1 MRRENLTQ
9 LKSYSKL
16 KEAARVDVPAVMS
29 GESGAERVKGY
40 DIPMGGG
47 LEFNYAARPVN
58 EEILDIL
65 QELSDEQ
72 ELGAKYEALYNGERV
87 NTGENRMVLH
97 QLCRGQLGNDVFDGD
112 VNKREFFVEQQR
124 RVAEFAGK
132 VHGGEYRL
140 INAGILVADLN
151 KRVRLLVEYLLDQR
165 GNVVVMIV
173 KGVAVDTAVLH
184 DLLDSDLVD
193 LLLVEQ
199 LHKGSFD
206 SVLSESCHSTP
217 LEKIIYKV

>member
-1 MRRENLTQ
+1 MRWENLTQ

-29 GESGAERVKGY
+29 GESGAERVKEY

-47 LEFNYAARPVN
+47 LEFNYAARPVS

-72 ELGAKYEALYNGERV
+72 ELGAKYEALYNGKRV

-112 VNKREFFVEQQR
+112 VNKREFFVEQQK

-132 VHGGEYRL
+132 VHGGEIL
-140 INAGILVADLN
+140 NEKGEKFTTVVQIGI
-151 KRVRLLVEYLLDQR
+151 
-165 GNVVVMIV
+165 G
-173 KGVAVDTAVLH
+173 G
-184 DLLDSDLVD
+184 SDLGPRALYLSLENWAKVNDKLKMKAQFISNVD
-193 LLLVEQ
+193 
-199 LHKGSFD
+199 
-206 SVLSESCHSTP
+206 P
-217 LEKIIYKV
+217 

>member
-1 MRRENLTQ
+1 MEDPFEILLNSYKCNQ

-47 LEFNYAARPVN
+47 LEFNYAARPVS

-132 VHGGEYRL
+132 VHGGEILNDMAVRSSTKKVKSSRQSYR
-140 INAGILVADLN
+140 
-151 KRVRLLVEYLLDQR
+151 
-165 GNVVVMIV
+165 
-173 KGVAVDTAVLH
+173 
-184 DLLDSDLVD
+184 
-193 LLLVEQ
+193 
-199 LHKGSFD
+199 
-206 SVLSESCHSTP
+206 SESAEVISDRAHST
-217 LEKIIYKV
+217 

>member
-1 MRRENLTQ
+1 MRWENLTQ

-47 LEFNYAARPVN
+47 LEFNYAARPVS

-97 QLCRGQLGNDVFDGD
+97 QLCRGQLGNDVFDGN
-112 VNKREFFVEQQR
+112 VNKREFFVE
-124 RVAEFAGK
+124 
-132 VHGGEYRL
+132 
-140 INAGILVADLN
+140 
-151 KRVRLLVEYLLDQR
+151 
-165 GNVVVMIV
+165 
-173 KGVAVDTAVLH
+173 
-184 DLLDSDLVD
+184 
-193 LLLVEQ
+193 
-199 LHKGSFD
+199 
-206 SVLSESCHSTP
+206 
-217 LEKIIYKV
+217 

>member
-1 MRRENLTQ
+1 MRWENLTQ

-47 LEFNYAARPVN
+47 LEFNYAARPVS

-97 QLCRGQLGNDVFDGD
+97 QLCRGQLGNEARLWLCRHEGLILRGCPETEGRWCYRCNVLFRCA
-112 VNKREFFVEQQR
+112 NPEC
-124 RVAEFAGK
+124 AAGTGLLQEK
-132 VHGGEYRL
+132 QIE
-140 INAGILVADLN
+140 LN
-151 KRVRLLVEYLLDQR
+151 
-165 GNVVVMIV
+165 
-173 KGVAVDTAVLH
+173 
-184 DLLDSDLVD
+184 
-193 LLLVEQ
+193 
-199 LHKGSFD
+199 
-206 SVLSESCHSTP
+206 
-217 LEKIIYKV
+217 